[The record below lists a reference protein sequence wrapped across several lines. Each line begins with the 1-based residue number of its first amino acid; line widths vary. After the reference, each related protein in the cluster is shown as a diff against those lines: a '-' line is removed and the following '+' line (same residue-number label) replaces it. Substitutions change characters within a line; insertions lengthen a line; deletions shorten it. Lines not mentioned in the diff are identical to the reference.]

1 MEGHEVK
8 FRREEVSFVVVVA
21 SGTLALLYAAD
32 TLLDL
37 NLANLMALHPSELLP
52 ALEGGPTDGRQGWSI
67 ATVWMS
73 CLAHGSV
80 AHLAS
85 NLLFF
90 WFFGTLL
97 QQLAGEKMVLLA
109 LLLTPVSAAAAY
121 VLRHADGGVGVIG
134 ASGVISGVSGL
145 YVLLSFRWDTP
156 PVHAFPLAR
165 PVPPAQAAVAAIL
178 AAGLDIYVLS
188 EGAGDGVARDAHVGG
203 FAGGLLLGAILTTV
217 YPTFE
222 AFRRSRLA

>member
-1 MEGHEVK
+1 MK
-8 FRREEVSFVVVVA
+8 FRREEVSFVVVVS
-21 SGTLALLYAAD
+21 SGTLALLYMADAA
-32 TLLDL
+32 LDL
-37 NLANLMALHPSELLP
+37 GLGDLMALHPSELLA
-52 ALEGGPTDGRQGWSI
+52 ALDGGPTDGRKGWSI

-80 AHLAS
+80 THLAS

-97 QQLAGEKMVLLA
+97 QQLAGEKTLLLA

-121 VLRHADGGVGVIG
+121 VLRHVDGGVGVIG

-145 YVLLSFRWDTP
+145 YVLLSFRWEAP

-165 PVPPAQAAVAAIL
+165 PIPPAQAAVAAL
-178 AAGLDIYVLS
+178 MAAGLDIYVLS
-188 EGAGDGVARDAHVGG
+188 EGGGDGVARDAHIGG
-203 FAGGLLLGAILTTV
+203 FAGGLILGAVLTTV
-217 YPTFE
+217 YPTVE
-222 AFRRSRLA
+222 AFRRSWLGPRP